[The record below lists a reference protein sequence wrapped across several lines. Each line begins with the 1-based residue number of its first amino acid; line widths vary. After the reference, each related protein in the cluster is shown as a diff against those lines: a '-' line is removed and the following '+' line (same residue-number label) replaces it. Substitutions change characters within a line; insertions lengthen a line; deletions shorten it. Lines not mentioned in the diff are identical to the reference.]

1 MQTGHFA
8 TPLLPQRTPD
18 LKSKYIKT
26 VTQINKLK
34 PRSERYE
41 VADATLRPLR
51 LVVFPSGAKSWVY
64 RYRLGGR
71 TRKLTLD
78 CGATDLARARALGG
92 DAMNKI
98 AAKIDPGVEKQEKK
112 HAADALTVEG
122 LITRFLD
129 PKRKRKRKGPLRSAG
144 EVERILRK
152 ELDRF
157 KNRHPDG
164 ISTFEARKI
173 IDDVSDRG
181 VVMANRT
188 LTHCRSLYG
197 FAVKEH
203 IAAANPFADIDF
215 AAEESRDRVLSMAE
229 LTAVWNA
236 AGTLGEPFTA
246 IIRLLI
252 LTGQRL
258 NEIACLRRNEINF
271 EKRQIELPGS
281 RTKNGR
287 SHIVALSDP
296 AFEILESVE
305 KDGGESQ
312 VFRRRF
318 HWFRIHA
325 RLAAAVTKALGNEP
339 EHWTLHDLRRTLAT
353 HCAEDLKI
361 QPHVIDKALNHS
373 SGVVRGVMAIYNRA
387 DLMDERRAALDAWAR
402 FVLATVEKNESNVV
416 AMRAGR

>member
-1 MQTGHFA
+1 M
-8 TPLLPQRTPD
+8 
-18 LKSKYIKT
+18 KSKYIKT
-26 VTQINKLK
+26 VNQINELK

-112 HAADALTVEG
+112 QAGDLTVEG
-122 LITRFLD
+122 LINRYLD
-129 PKRKRKRKGPLRSAG
+129 PKRKRKRSGPLRSAG

-164 ISTFEARKI
+164 ISTFEAKKL

-188 LTHCRSLYG
+188 LTHCKGLYG

-203 IAAANPFADIDF
+203 FAETNPFAGLDL

-229 LTAVWNA
+229 LAAVWNS
-236 AGTLGEPFTA
+236 AGPLGEPFTA

-287 SHIVALSDP
+287 AHIVPLADP
-296 AFEILESVE
+296 AFEILQSV
-305 KDGGESQ
+305 KKIDGEPL
-312 VFRRRF
+312 VFGRRF
-318 HWFRIHA
+318 HWFRIRA
-325 RLAAAVTKALGNEP
+325 RLGEGVGAIER
-339 EHWTLHDLRRTLAT
+339 WTLHDLRRTMAT

-387 DLMDERRAALDAWAR
+387 DLLDERRGALDAWAS
-402 FVLATVEKNESNVV
+402 FVLATVEGKQSNVV
-416 AMRAGR
+416 AMRGGR